1 VLVRNALLQACQH
14 PSGEFT
20 IGRWNR
26 TGRRGLTRK
35 IPVLK
40 RPGRSRYETDSIA
53 CRGE

>member
-1 VLVRNALLQACQH
+1 MQTLQACQH

-35 IPVLK
+35 IPELK

-53 CRGE
+53 CRDE